1 MDPSTE
7 QLIRDYLNRVAVAA
21 RSSMG
26 PDEVRAFLAR
36 MHDSIERQCA
46 AYGGPST
53 AEVSSALAAM
63 GEPTALVGRERARLT
78 AARAGLDAG
87 SPHPAGRPAATA
99 AATAA
104 ATGSPTAAVAD
115 TATDSPTDG
124 RAVTTGAAAV
134 ATGTAA
140 VATGTAA
147 VTTVTPAVT
156 TGTLPSAQR
165 TGDTAPGGS
174 GGRPLRLP
182 GTTRRNAGRRSGQ
195 PGAEAGPGADPVSA
209 RTASQRAVQRR
220 SVTARRRPAELLID
234 SPAASKNAVRPRGPQ
249 GRDSPVLL
257 PLKRNLFSTQDPPA
271 DPEPWRDIEPDPP
284 EQPGTALAFVV
295 EPPQD
300 PQANVV
306 IPPKFQPVREPA
318 AWPASSPGRRRGAS
332 RGPEPGA
339 SRGPE
344 PGASRGPEPGTELGP
359 EPGIELGS
367 APDTEAGPEP
377 DPGHRPEQH
386 TERGPEPGAGRRPVR
401 RPGPIPAG
409 QPRDGLPRRRV
420 VTRTASSRMASSR
433 MASSRIES
441 SPRERVAASVGV
453 FIQRAPGLAR
463 QHPLECVAVILLG
476 LGGLIFPPVWLLG
489 AVVALP
495 SRLWDIKDKLTG
507 LAAPAVVTIVG
518 GAGLAMG
525 SSHTSGGAYFHEAL
539 IIGGYLIRAGSV
551 LGAGYLAWRV
561 QRGQRQPAEPPWRRQ
576 YR

>member
-1 MDPSTE
+1 MPYKRDYLRMDPSTE

-26 PDEVRAFLAR
+26 PDELRAFLAR

-63 GEPTALVGRERARLT
+63 GEPTALVGRERARLA
-78 AARAGLDAG
+78 AARAGLDAR
-87 SPHPAGRPAATA
+87 SPYTAGTSATA
-99 AATAA
+99 
-104 ATGSPTAAVAD
+104 
-115 TATDSPTDG
+115 TATDSPTGG
-124 RAVTTGAAAV
+124 RAVTTAAP
-134 ATGTAA
+134 
-140 VATGTAA
+140 A
-147 VTTVTPAVT
+147 VTTGTPAVT

-165 TGDTAPGGS
+165 TGDAAPGGS
-174 GGRPLRLP
+174 GGRPLRFP
-182 GTTRRNAGRRSGQ
+182 GKTRRNAGRLSGQ

-220 SVTARRRPAELLID
+220 SVTARRRPAEILID
-234 SPAASKNAVRPRGPQ
+234 RPAASKNAVRPRGPQ

-257 PLKRNLFSTQDPPA
+257 PLKQNIFSTQDPPA

-284 EQPGTALAFVV
+284 AQPGTALAFVL

-306 IPPKFQPVREPA
+306 VPPKFQPVREPV
-318 AWPASSPGRRRGAS
+318 AWSASSPGLRRGPEL
-332 RGPEPGA
+332 GPEPGT
-339 SRGPE
+339 
-344 PGASRGPEPGTELGP
+344 SRGPEPGTGLDP
-359 EPGIELGS
+359 EPG
-367 APDTEAGPEP
+367 T
-377 DPGHRPEQH
+377 
-386 TERGPEPGAGRRPVR
+386 GRRPVR
-401 RPGPIPAG
+401 RPGPAPAG
-409 QPRDGLPRRRV
+409 RPGDGPPRRRV
-420 VTRTASSRMASSR
+420 VTRTASGRTVSSR
-433 MASSRIES
+433 MASGRIES

-463 QHPLECVAVILLG
+463 QHPLECIAVILLG

-489 AVVALP
+489 ALVALP

-507 LAAPAVVTIVG
+507 LATPAVVTIVG

-525 SSHTSGGAYFHEAL
+525 SHTSGAAYFREAL

>member
-26 PDEVRAFLAR
+26 PDEVRAFLVR

-53 AEVSSALAAM
+53 AEVSSALSAM
-63 GEPTALVGRERARLT
+63 GEPTALAGRERARLT

-87 SPHPAGRPAATA
+87 SPHPAGRPAAAT
-99 AATAA
+99 ATAA
-104 ATGSPTAAVAD
+104 ATGSPTAAVAA
-115 TATDSPTDG
+115 TATDSPTGG

-134 ATGTAA
+134 TTGTA
-140 VATGTAA
+140 
-147 VTTVTPAVT
+147 AVT

-174 GGRPLRLP
+174 GGRPLRFP
-182 GTTRRNAGRRSGQ
+182 GKTRRNAGRPSDQ

-234 SPAASKNAVRPRGPQ
+234 RPVASKNAVHPRGPQ

-257 PLKRNLFSTQDPPA
+257 PLKRNIFSTQDPPA

-306 IPPKFQPVREPA
+306 VPPKFQPVREPA
-318 AWPASSPGRRRGAS
+318 AWPASSPGRRRGPEL
-332 RGPEPGA
+332 GPEPGA

-344 PGASRGPEPGTELGP
+344 PGASRDPEPGTELGPEPGTELGP

-377 DPGHRPEQH
+377 DPGHGPEQH

-401 RPGPIPAG
+401 RPGPVPAG
-409 QPRDGLPRRRV
+409 QPGDGLPRRRV
-420 VTRTASSRMASSR
+420 VTRTASSR

-489 AVVALP
+489 ALVALP

-561 QRGQRQPAEPPWRRQ
+561 QRGQRQPVEPPWRRQ